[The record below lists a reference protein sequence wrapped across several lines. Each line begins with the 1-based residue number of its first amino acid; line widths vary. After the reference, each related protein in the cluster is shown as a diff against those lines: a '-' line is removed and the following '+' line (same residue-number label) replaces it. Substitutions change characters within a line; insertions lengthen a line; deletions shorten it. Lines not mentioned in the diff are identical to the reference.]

1 MNKDTMEAF
10 PSLDRIAK
18 DSGCSK
24 PTIMKIIKQIE
35 QKGYITISHVG
46 KLNSNVYKF
55 NNEKSFEP
63 FSYEFLDNKNLTKS
77 EKLQILCTQQYMYKT
92 EGLGKISYS
101 DSELCEL
108 TGLNW
113 RTLNKNNST
122 LMNKGY
128 MSQIYLS
135 KRNKLTGELQKETIY
150 HLNDLGQAIV
160 FALKNHEERISK
172 NTEDVQGLKTQMDQL
187 QKTVEQLTRD
197 RDIALNEVK
206 RLNQMLTTPINKS
219 YQM

>member
-1 MNKDTMEAF
+1 
-10 PSLDRIAK
+10 
-18 DSGCSK
+18 
-24 PTIMKIIKQIE
+24 
-35 QKGYITISHVG
+35 
-46 KLNSNVYKF
+46 
-55 NNEKSFEP
+55 
-63 FSYEFLDNKNLTKS
+63 
-77 EKLQILCTQQYMYKT
+77 
-92 EGLGKISYS
+92 
-101 DSELCEL
+101 
-108 TGLNW
+108 
-113 RTLNKNNST
+113 
-122 LMNKGY
+122 MNKGY

-135 KRNKLTGELQKETIY
+135 RRNKLTGELQKETIY

-160 FALKNHEERISK
+160 FALKNHEERINK